1 MLTLRGGLGGAETGT
16 SCGGNMGETAA

>member
-16 SCGGNMGETAA
+16 SCVGNMGETAA

>member
-1 MLTLRGGLGGAETGT
+1 MLTLRGGLGGAETGM